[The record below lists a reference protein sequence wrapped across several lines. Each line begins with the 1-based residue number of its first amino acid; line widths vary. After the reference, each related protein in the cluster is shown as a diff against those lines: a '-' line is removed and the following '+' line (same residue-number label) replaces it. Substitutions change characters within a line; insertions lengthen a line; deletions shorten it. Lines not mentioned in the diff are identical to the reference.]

1 MLGLSE
7 HQLNELKKSQRE
19 YNRRKTKDEMYPED
33 PEYLPITSSLTNSQD
48 REIKELLAEGL
59 PTFENTNFI
68 FENENE

>member
-33 PEYLPITSSLTNSQD
+33 PEYLPITLSLTHSQD
-48 REIKELLAEGL
+48 REIKELLEDV
-59 PTFENTNFI
+59 
-68 FENENE
+68 